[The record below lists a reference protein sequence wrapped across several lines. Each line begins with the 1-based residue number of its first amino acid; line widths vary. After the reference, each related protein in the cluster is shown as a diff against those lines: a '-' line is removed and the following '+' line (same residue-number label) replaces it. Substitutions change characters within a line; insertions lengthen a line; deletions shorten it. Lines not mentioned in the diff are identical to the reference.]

1 MARHGEAFVRHLMAR
16 FRRREIRAEDG
27 AEELG
32 ISARWF
38 RRLWSDYLRACAE
51 GREVQWR
58 PGRSGGDHCRPVP
71 EVHAVMWRQLLE
83 AKPPAP
89 YNFVASETL
98 RRFGVTVDRATV
110 RRWAMEHG
118 LTHPRF
124 RPQERA
130 AVRRWQCQEIGA
142 LWQLDVTPH
151 HWFGPETENLPLFDM
166 VDDCSRLVP
175 AARLY
180 PRECLLAYL
189 DFLPRGFDA
198 HGLPVALYVD
208 YHSFFF
214 SHIPDNLTYLAE
226 ALRFYGI
233 SLRYAPTPQAK
244 GKVERLH
251 YFWQNRLPSYFNA
264 EGITTV
270 RTANEHLD
278 PLRVHHNETELH
290 RELGMTPAEAWEHA
304 RREGRSVL
312 RPRPHCPWWSYI
324 WSVRT
329 PVRVDLHGTVP
340 AGTQRLRINA
350 SFGRRV
356 IQCQHPD
363 GTLTY
368 LANHPGS
375 GGPPIVLLRYECC
388 LSPWN
393 V

>member
-16 FRRREIRAEDG
+16 FRRREIRAEEG
-27 AEELG
+27 AAELG
-32 ISARWF
+32 VSARWF
-38 RRLWSDYLRACAE
+38 RRLWSDYLRACAQGAE
-51 GREVQWR
+51 EQWR
-58 PGRSGGDHCRPVP
+58 PGRSGGDHQRPVP
-71 EVHAVMWRQLLE
+71 EEQAAVWRQLLS

-89 YNFVASETL
+89 YAFVASENL
-98 RRFGVTVDRATV
+98 RRFGVAVDRATV
-110 RRWAMEHG
+110 RRWARAQG
-118 LTHPRF
+118 LAHPLL
-124 RPQERA
+124 RPQARA

-151 HWFGPETENLPLFDM
+151 RWFGTESENLPLFDL
-166 VDDCSRLVP
+166 VDDCSRVIP

-198 HGLPVALYVD
+198 YGLPVALYVD

-214 SHIPDNLTYLAE
+214 SYVPDNLTYLAE
-226 ALRFYGI
+226 ALRFYGM

-244 GKVERLH
+244 GKIERQH
-251 YFWQNRLPSYFNA
+251 YFWQKRLPSYFDAERIATLAVANA
-264 EGITTV
+264 
-270 RTANEHLD
+270 HLD
-278 PLRVHHNETELH
+278 ALRQHHNKAEVH
-290 RELGMTPAEAWEHA
+290 RELGMTPQGAWDRA
-304 RREGRSVL
+304 RQEGRSVL
-312 RPRPHCPWWSYI
+312 RPRPRCPWWAYV

-329 PVRVDLHGTVP
+329 PVRVDLYGTVP

-350 SFGRRV
+350 PVGRRV

-368 LANHPGS
+368 LANSPGE
-375 GGPPIVLLRYECC
+375 GGPPIVLFRYEHC
-388 LSPWN
+388 LPPWN